1 MPECSRR
8 GRHPRILGL
17 GKQPDLEH
25 VVTHIRVVAALLIRE
40 MDARFGSKP
49 GGYVWALLD
58 PAAHVLML
66 TVIFQAIARAPALG
80 VSFPLFFATGY
91 IGFQFYQAMATYLN
105 GAVKANRSL
114 LSYPSVAPIDTMI
127 ARYFLQLGTTVLVG
141 VLVLGAI
148 VVWMR
153 TPPELTWPAII
164 EAIFLASML
173 GIGMGLINNVMFL
186 KYALYEQVFG
196 IVNRP
201 LFLISGVFFL
211 PDAIPHPYREIVL
224 FNPLVHVIMQF
235 RVGFYSEYRAAGL
248 DMPYVYAFAFLTL
261 FIGMVMFTSA
271 SALLRS
277 D

>member
-1 MPECSRR
+1 MS
-8 GRHPRILGL
+8 GRERYPVILRL
-17 GKQPDLEH
+17 GKQPVLEN
-25 VVTHIRVVAALLIRE
+25 VITHIRVVAALLIRE

-58 PAAHVLML
+58 PAAHVFLM
-66 TVIFQAIARAPALG
+66 TIIFQAIARAPALG

-91 IGFQFYQAMATYLN
+91 VGFQFYQATATYLN
-105 GAVKANRSL
+105 SAVKANRSL
-114 LSYPSVAPIDTMI
+114 LSYPSVAPIDTII

-141 VLVLGAI
+141 IVVLGTI
-148 VVWMR
+148 IVWMR
-153 TPPELTWPAII
+153 TPPELAWLAIV
-164 EAIFLASML
+164 EAALVASTL
-173 GIGMGLINNVMFL
+173 GLGMGLINNVMFL
-186 KYALYEQVFG
+186 KYTLYEQVFS

-224 FNPLVHVIMQF
+224 FNPLVHVVMQF

-248 DMPYVYAFAFLTL
+248 DMPYVYTFAFLTL
-261 FIGMVMFTSA
+261 FIGMVLFTSS

-277 D
+277 E